1 MQYIKRQDLT
11 IIELRKDDNTLS
23 FDALAEIITEK
34 PSDIIYCERNGKL
47 HGIVSMGDILRASD
61 AGADCIVVNMCF
73 TRVLN
78 SEYMKVKNIFQE
90 QENIHALPVV
100 NEDNVLIGAYSR
112 WDDLL
117 TILYSSLGGG
127 ACAAKQ
133 LAWPYSVCSPM

>member
-11 IIELRKDDNTLS
+11 IIELGDDENILS
-23 FDALAEIITEK
+23 FKALAEIIPEK

-61 AGADCIVVNMCF
+61 AGADCVVVNMCF
-73 TRVLN
+73 TRILY
-78 SEYMKVKNIFQE
+78 SEYMKARNIFQE
-90 QENIHALPVV
+90 RENIHALPVV

-117 TILYSSLGGG
+117 SIPYLLREGGGG
-127 ACAAKQ
+127 AKR
-133 LAWPYSVCSPM
+133 LA